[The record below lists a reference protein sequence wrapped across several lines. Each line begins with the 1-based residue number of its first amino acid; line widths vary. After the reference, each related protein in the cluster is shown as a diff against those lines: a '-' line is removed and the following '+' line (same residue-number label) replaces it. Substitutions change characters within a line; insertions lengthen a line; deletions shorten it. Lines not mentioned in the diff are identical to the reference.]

1 MNSVLQTNV
10 AAARVFTETAVA
22 PPDLFPIVSVPHP
35 RFGMDRPERA
45 RRFLNMAVAAIAIV
59 VCAPLMLLIGLL
71 VLLTSPGPILYTQT
85 RVGVDRRHS
94 ASVHGKRRVNYGGRL
109 FKIYKFRTMRVD
121 ADRHG
126 EVWAQPRDPRVTPIG
141 RVLRKFRLDELPQLF
156 NVLMGD
162 MNVVGPRPEQ
172 PKIFARMRDEII
184 HYSERQRVLPGI
196 TGLAQI
202 RHHYG
207 SSVDDVRQKLA
218 YDLHYIARRSWW
230 EDLKVLIKTVPVVIT
245 QKGAW

>member
-10 AAARVFTETAVA
+10 VTARVLSEAAVTH
-22 PPDLFPIVSVPHP
+22 PDLFPIVTLPRPHFGVERRERNRRILNVVVASV
-35 RFGMDRPERA
+35 
-45 RRFLNMAVAAIAIV
+45 AILI
-59 VCAPLMLLIGLL
+59 CAPLMVLIGLL

-85 RVGVDRRHS
+85 RVGVDRRNS
-94 ASVHGKRRVNYGGRL
+94 ASLHGKRRVNYGGRL

-126 EVWAQPRDPRVTPIG
+126 EVWAQPSDPRVTPIG

-207 SSVDDVRQKLA
+207 SSVDDVRQKLS
-218 YDLHYIARRSWW
+218 YDLQYISRRSWW
-230 EDLKVLIKTVPVVIT
+230 EDLRVLIKTIPVVIT